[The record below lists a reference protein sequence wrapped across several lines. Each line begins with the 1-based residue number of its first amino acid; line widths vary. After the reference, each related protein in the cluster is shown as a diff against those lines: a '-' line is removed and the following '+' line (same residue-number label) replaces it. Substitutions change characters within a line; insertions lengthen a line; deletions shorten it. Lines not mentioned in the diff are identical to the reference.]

1 MVDEHD
7 TELYDKLED
16 VFQLVFN
23 DYSIKLSPS
32 MTSDDVSGWDSISYI
47 NLIVSIEQQFEV
59 QFSSSEI
66 GSFRNVGSLIEC
78 LKQKGIT

>member
-66 GSFRNVGSLIEC
+66 GSFRNVGALIEC